1 MAARYTGGRLSSP
14 ELLDAAAA
22 IDIAA
27 FSPGGTLAYIPSPD
41 LNRRSLVW
49 ITPEGTASD
58 AGFGQRDFWA
68 VSLSPDGRRAAIA
81 RGDGPDAALYLAD
94 ANGGALTMLTKR
106 PWIFLGICVLFLL
119 SYTGFIGWGKGA
131 QALEH
136 LADQPAV
143 RGRFAT
149 PIGRGEAIVT
159 SFLFVLLTPMALAAF
174 GGLVAFTG
182 AITAGFLRMIVP
194 LRDLPQ
200 WIFLGVA
207 YLIYRTATR
216 SAEPVVSP

>member
-1 MAARYTGGRLSSP
+1 MWPLN
-14 ELLDAAAA
+14 LLK
-22 IDIAA
+22 
-27 FSPGGTLAYIPSPD
+27 
-41 LNRRSLVW
+41 RRH
-49 ITPEGTASD
+49 
-58 AGFGQRDFWA
+58 
-68 VSLSPDGRRAAIA
+68 
-81 RGDGPDAALYLAD
+81 
-94 ANGGALTMLTKR
+94 
-106 PWIFLGICVLFLL
+106 WIFLGACVLFLL
-119 SYTGFIGWGKGA
+119 SYFGFIGWGKVG

-143 RGRFAT
+143 RERFAT

-159 SFLFVLLTPMALAAF
+159 SFMFVLLTPMALAAF

-207 YLIYRTATR
+207 YVGIAVAVWLLRDLWTGRAWEFMGLIAKAILIATQ
-216 SAEPVVSP
+216 